1 MTTARRTVLVLCVS
15 VVVALGA
22 LPGTARATATTR
34 PGSAR

>member
-22 LPGTARATATTR
+22 LPGDSPSDGDHA
-34 PGSAR
+34 S